1 MKQDTSVWTTFFLA
15 VAAALALTF
24 LLSGCASSGPERAP
38 KAAAESW
45 GACDHSRMVRVML
58 VCRQTRTETV
68 SDLYS
73 LRVPKAAQNPNVRA
87 W

>member
-24 LLSGCASSGPERAP
+24 LLSGCASSGPERVP

-58 VCRQTRTETV
+58 VCRQTRTEPPV
-68 SDLYS
+68 QEP
-73 LRVPKAAQNPNVRA
+73 RNEAASRDAESGKP
-87 W
+87 